1 MAKPYGALKKV
12 GQMTWQ
18 DLTALHDSLQQLSWL
33 ACAQSQRPV
42 GRRGMAYHGTA
53 KGGHNVPI
61 VITRL
66 ADGGNDAHILHRQDS
81 PSILVKKVKVAI

>member
-1 MAKPYGALKKV
+1 
-12 GQMTWQ
+12 MTWQ

-33 ACAQSQRPV
+33 ARAQSQRHV

-53 KGGHNVPI
+53 KGGYNVPI

-66 ADGGNDAHILHRQDS
+66 ADGGGDAHILHRQKL
-81 PSILVKKVKVAI
+81 PSIFVNKVQVAI